1 MKIQRLASTILLFS
15 VAVLFSCNSKSK
27 SKNSSSS
34 DKVDE
39 YLEKANYAENNNTYD
54 NALDYNDAIVGLQ
67 TKVMVEIL
75 EISEKTEVYEMRA
88 QLAIIQEEINS
99 SALVLNKIYFDGDYN
114 SKFKRTAQKLF
125 DFYERTFNNDYEKLL
140 DLLDVVNN
148 EDDYDIA
155 NNAFLEVNTIVT
167 SFSSEEEVL
176 DEEFSQAQ
184 KSFARDNRIF
194 IDPAAH
200 PLQEKIDNL

>member
-75 EISEKTEVYEMRA
+75 EISEKTEVHEMRT

-99 SALVLNKIYFDGDYN
+99 SALVLNKIYFDGDNN

-125 DFYERTFNNDYEKLL
+125 DFYERIFNNDYEKLL

-148 EDDYDIA
+148 EDD
-155 NNAFLEVNTIVT
+155 
-167 SFSSEEEVL
+167 
-176 DEEFSQAQ
+176 
-184 KSFARDNRIF
+184 
-194 IDPAAH
+194 
-200 PLQEKIDNL
+200 

>member
-75 EISEKTEVYEMRA
+75 EISEKTEVHEMRT

-99 SALVLNKIYFDGDYN
+99 SALVLNKIYFDGDNN
-114 SKFKRTAQKLF
+114 SKFKRTAQ
-125 DFYERTFNNDYEKLL
+125 
-140 DLLDVVNN
+140 
-148 EDDYDIA
+148 
-155 NNAFLEVNTIVT
+155 
-167 SFSSEEEVL
+167 
-176 DEEFSQAQ
+176 
-184 KSFARDNRIF
+184 
-194 IDPAAH
+194 
-200 PLQEKIDNL
+200 

>member
-1 MKIQRLASTILLFS
+1 MKSQKLITKAVLFS
-15 VAVLFSCNSKSK
+15 AILFFSCNSKSD
-27 SKNSSSS
+27 SKAISSSYEV
-34 DKVDE
+34 DK
-39 YLEKANYAENNNTYD
+39 YLEKANYAENNNIYD

-75 EISEKTEVYEMRA
+75 EISEKTEVHEMRA

-99 SALVLNKIYFDGDYN
+99 SALVLNKIYFDGDNN

-125 DFYERTFNNDYEKLL
+125 DFYERIFNNDYEKLL

-155 NNAFLEVNTIVT
+155 NNAFLEVNTIVS

-200 PLQEKIDNL
+200 PLQEQIDNL